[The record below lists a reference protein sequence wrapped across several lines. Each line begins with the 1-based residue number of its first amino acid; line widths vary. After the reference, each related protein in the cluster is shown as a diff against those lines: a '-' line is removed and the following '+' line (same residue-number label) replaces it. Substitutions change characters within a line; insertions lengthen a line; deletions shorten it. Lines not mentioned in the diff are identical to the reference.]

1 MSLLK
6 DFNDFNNN
14 RVLYVF
20 NEQYNYECLINSN
33 NKIRVNANDNGNENG
48 NEIMI
53 TNYIDSGASAI
64 IFKAISNNNIK
75 FALKIMSPQQEEIII
90 MRYATNLVKK

>member
-33 NKIRVNANDNGNENG
+33 NKIRVNGNDN
-48 NEIMI
+48 EIII
-53 TNYIDSGASAI
+53 TNYIDSVASAI
-64 IFKAISNNNIK
+64 IF
-75 FALKIMSPQQEEIII
+75 
-90 MRYATNLVKK
+90 